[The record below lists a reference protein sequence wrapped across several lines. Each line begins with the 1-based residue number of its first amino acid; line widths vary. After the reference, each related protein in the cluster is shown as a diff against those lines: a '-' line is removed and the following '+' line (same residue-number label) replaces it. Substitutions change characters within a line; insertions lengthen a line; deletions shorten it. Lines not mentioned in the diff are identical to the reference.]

1 MAFTAST
8 RSAAPTK
15 EMFSP
20 RQLEGSKNMNGRV
33 IKSNE
38 IGSVERFAT
47 TSRSFYTNE
56 SPLKAYS
63 TSSPNV
69 TANKIQLKDKDN
81 RLNLIQGTAGSA

>member
-56 SPLKAYS
+56 STGMDHTLRTTVSSLPSPLKS
-63 TSSPNV
+63 LF
-69 TANKIQLKDKDN
+69 NKLTKCN
-81 RLNLIQGTAGSA
+81 C

>member
-1 MAFTAST
+1 MD
-8 RSAAPTK
+8 
-15 EMFSP
+15 
-20 RQLEGSKNMNGRV
+20 GRV

-56 SPLKAYS
+56 STGMDYTLRTSVSSLPSPLKAYS

-69 TANKIQLKDKDN
+69 TANKVQMKDKDN
-81 RLNLIQGTAGSA
+81 RLNLIRGQPL